1 MGYVAPSIGPAG
13 LTLPSYTDILDD
25 NLQQFLNIFG
35 SNQYIGPDSAIY
47 QFISIISLKNADVL
61 QAAQYVYNNSSL
73 LTAVGAGLDRL
84 GKNIGVARL
93 PYGYSTAVV
102 TVTGT
107 PGTVLNNNSA
117 QDVNGFQW
125 LLPLT
130 VIPGGGSIMVTAT
143 CTTPG
148 NITANAG
155 TITII
160 ATPVAGWSSVTNG
173 SAAVPG
179 NPIETDSQFRARGA
193 ISVAI
198 PSATR
203 LAGTIAALQALVG
216 SSNVNVLENPT
227 GSTDSF
233 GNPAHSIT
241 CVVGAQATP
250 AAIAQAIYANRGIG
264 CLTNGNVSGSPI
276 SQTQTVTV
284 TDPNT
289 GYQIPISFI
298 SPAVAVPIYVTLN
311 VHLLPGGTS
320 ATLAQIQA
328 DVVAYLNSLQI
339 GQSVRFQELWGAALN
354 ARSNPDAPI
363 FAIQSLFSGTSA
375 SPSGT
380 ADIALLF
387 YQESEGITANVV
399 VNSV

>member
-1 MGYVAPSIGPAG
+1 MAYAAPSIGPAG
-13 LTLPSYTDILDD
+13 LTIPSYEDILDD

-35 SNQYIGPDSAIY
+35 ATQYVGPDSAIY
-47 QFISIISLKNADVL
+47 QLISVFSLKTADVNKAL
-61 QAAQYVYNNSSL
+61 QYVYNQSSFA
-73 LTAVGAGLDRL
+73 TAVGAGLDRL

-107 PGTVLNNNSA
+107 SGTVLTNALA
-117 QDVNGFQW
+117 QDGNGNQW
-125 LLPLT
+125 LLPTLT
-130 VIPGGGSIMVTAT
+130 IPGGGSIMVTAT

-160 ATPVAGWSSVTNG
+160 ATPVAGWSSVTNPA
-173 SAAVPG
+173 AAVPG

-227 GSTDSF
+227 GSTDSL

-276 SQTQTVTV
+276 ANTQTVTV

-298 SPAVAVPIYVTLN
+298 SPAVALPIYVTLN

-328 DVVAYLNSLQI
+328 DVVAYLNSIQI
-339 GQSVRFQELWGAALN
+339 GQSVRYQELWGAALN
-354 ARSNPDAPI
+354 ARSNPDAPT
-363 FAIQSLFSGTSA
+363 FAIQQLFSGTGG

-380 ADIALLF
+380 ADIPLLF
-387 YQESEGITANVV
+387 YQQAEGIAANVI